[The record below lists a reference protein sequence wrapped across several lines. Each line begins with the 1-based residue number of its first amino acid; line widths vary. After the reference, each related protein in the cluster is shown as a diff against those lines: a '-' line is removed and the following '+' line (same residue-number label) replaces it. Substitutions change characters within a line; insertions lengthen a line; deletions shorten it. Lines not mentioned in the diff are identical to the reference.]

1 MDYNYEEEGQAINA
15 LVAIFSGL
23 IVIVLV
29 VIIGLVIAGK
39 TYSTNSAALL
49 DINTTDPVAYDAV
62 QGAIQNTFTA
72 VSDSTGFIIILVLA
86 VIGGLALFY
95 VMGFSGGAATGRGGA
110 M

>member
-1 MDYNYEEEGQAINA
+1 MEYNYEEEGQAINA

-39 TYSTNSAALL
+39 TYSTNATALT
-49 DINTTDPVAYDAV
+49 DINDTDPTAYTAV
-62 QGAIQNTFTA
+62 QTAIQNTFTA

-86 VIGGLALFY
+86 VVGGLALFY
-95 VMGFSGGAATGRGGA
+95 VMGYSGGAGGRPGA